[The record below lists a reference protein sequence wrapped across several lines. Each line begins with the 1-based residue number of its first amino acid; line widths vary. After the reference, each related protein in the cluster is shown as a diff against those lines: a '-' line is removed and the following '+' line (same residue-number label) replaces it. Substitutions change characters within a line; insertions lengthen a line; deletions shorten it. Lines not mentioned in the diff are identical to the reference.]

1 MSRGTITI
9 EGNRTKNIATCALCV
24 ALLCASVFF
33 TVPIGPVPF
42 TLQTAVVILIALLMS
57 PKHAA
62 ATTAIYLLIGIVG
75 FPVFSGPSG
84 GLGKFLGP
92 TCGFLASYLIGTFL
106 ASAVRT
112 ALENRGLKQIACDVI
127 CAALIIICSD
137 LLGWL
142 WFMVATGT
150 DPLAAFLAADA
161 PFIVIDCCKAAL
173 SIIVA
178 TAVRKALKAN

>member
-1 MSRGTITI
+1 MSRGTITV
-9 EGNRTKNIATCALCV
+9 EGSRTRNIATCALCV

-33 TVPIGPVPF
+33 TIPIGPVPF
-42 TLQTAVVILIALLMS
+42 TLQTAVVILIALLLS

-62 ATTAIYLLIGIVG
+62 AATAIYLLMGAIGL
-75 FPVFSGPSG
+75 PVFSGVTG
-84 GLGKFLGP
+84 GLGKLMGP
-92 TCGFLASYLIGTFL
+92 TGGFLISYLIGTFL
-106 ASAVRT
+106 ASTVRT
-112 ALENRGLKQIACDVI
+112 ALERREIKQIACDII
-127 CAALIIICSD
+127 CAACIIVCSD

-142 WFMVATGT
+142 WFMIATGS

-161 PFIVIDCCKAAL
+161 PFIVIDCCKAVV